1 MAPER
6 ASRLKT
12 QTLSLRLDPKTRFI
26 LEFMSRVK
34 GQSITVVVERAIKE
48 SADKVGIGPT
58 YDSRGNEIPQSVW
71 TEFWDADEGIRML
84 KLLAFPDYSTTYE
97 EDEIRRFTLDHWD
110 FFYTEESGKNV
121 RRGYACL
128 LWPNISKYIKTWQ
141 STRTENY
148 WAAGNQMAE
157 DLSRAG
163 VKAPIWPRES
173 TPKAKTTSSFA
184 RDLDD
189 EVPF

>member
-1 MAPER
+1 MAAEK

-58 YDSRGNEIPQSVW
+58 YDNRGNDIAQSTW
-71 TEFWDADEGIRML
+71 TDFWDADEGIRTL

-97 EDEIRRFTLDHWD
+97 EDEIRRFTLDHWE
-110 FFYTEESGKNV
+110 FFYTTEAGITVK
-121 RRGYACL
+121 RAYASL
-128 LWPNISKYIKTWQ
+128 LWPNIPKYLKTWQ
-141 STRTENY
+141 STRAENY
-148 WAAGNQMAE
+148 WATGKQMAE

-163 VKAPIWPRES
+163 VESPSWPRES
-173 TPKAKTTSSFA
+173 SSKTKAAQSFA
-184 RDLDD
+184 RDLGDD
-189 EVPF
+189 VPF

>member
-1 MAPER
+1 MAAEK

-58 YDSRGNEIPQSVW
+58 HDFSGNEIPQSTW
-71 TEFWDADEGIRML
+71 TDFWDADEGIRTL
-84 KLLAFPDYSTTYE
+84 KLLAFPDYATTYE
-97 EDEIRRFTLDHWD
+97 EDEIRRFTLDHWQ
-110 FFYTEESGKNV
+110 FFYTNDKGHLVK
-121 RRGYACL
+121 RGLASL
-128 LWPNISKYIKTWQ
+128 LWPNISKYLQIWR
-141 STRTENY
+141 STRSENY
-148 WAAGNQMAE
+148 WAAGRRMAD
-157 DLSRAG
+157 DLASAG
-163 VKAPIWPRES
+163 VKPPDWPG
-173 TPKAKTTSSFA
+173 ASSKDGFG
-184 RDLDD
+184 RDLNE